1 MKKEVFK
8 IQGMHCA
15 SCARTIELAVL
26 KLFGVSSAQVN
37 FAAET
42 LLVEFDED
50 KVNSKDLAK
59 AVSEVGYKLKIPA
72 KEGLPEKRE
81 PSDTLAKEA
90 RPSFAK
96 ATEGKE
102 FLALRVIGMDSPHCA
117 MIVEKA
123 IKTLSGIEKI
133 EVDFN
138 NSRAKV
144 IFNPK
149 KVSEKEIEKVIDDTG
164 YEAVRETSEAQDVLE
179 REKQEREKE
188 LSLLKKRLL
197 VGAVLSLII
206 FLGSFPEWLSFLP
219 KILVMSLSNH
229 WLLLILAIPVQF
241 WVGSR
246 FYSGLKLL
254 FKYKTADMNTL
265 IAIGTLA
272 AFSYSAAV
280 TIFPQF
286 FERGGITPKVY
297 FDTAAII
304 ITLILFGRYLELLAK
319 GRASEAIKKLMEL
332 SPKTARVE
340 REGKTKELPVE
351 EVRVGEIIIVRPGE
365 KIPVDGEIIEGN
377 SSVDESM
384 VTGESMPVSKKVGD
398 KVIGATINQV
408 GSFKFKATKIGK
420 ETLLAQIIKMVEQ
433 AQGSKAPIQ
442 RLADVISSYFVP
454 AIILIAILTF
464 ILWLIFGPAPAFTFA
479 LVNFVAVLII
489 ACPCALGLAT
499 PMAMMVGMGKTAEK
513 GILVRDAASLEI
525 AHKIDTIVLDKTG
538 TLTQGRPAVTDVVV
552 FQDLEDEKVLK
563 IAASIEQRSEH
574 PLGKAIIQ
582 KAASLGQ
589 RSSHPLDKAI
599 KEEAISEKL
608 DLFEVSDF
616 KAIPGKGIKGNLKI
630 ENEKVAVALG
640 NRELMRFLQIDISKT
655 ELTMEKLENEGKT
668 VMILV
673 RSTQNKQWE
682 VVGLIAVADILKKEA
697 EKTIEILK
705 KSGLKIWMIT
715 GDNQRTAQAIG
726 KQVGIENIMAQ
737 VLPQNKVAKIQELQ
751 KQGKK
756 VAMVGDGINDAPALA
771 QSDLGIAMG
780 EGTDVAMESANIT
793 LMRGDL
799 MLIPEITRFS
809 HRIMKIVKQNLFWA
823 FFYNSTLVPVAAGV
837 LYPFFG
843 ILLNPIFA
851 AAAMAF
857 SSLSVVL
864 NSLRLRRG

>member
-1 MKKEVFK
+1 MKKEIFK
-8 IQGMHCA
+8 ISGMHCV
-15 SCARTIELAVL
+15 SCAQTIERAVL
-26 KLFGVSSAQVN
+26 KLVGVSLAQIN

-50 KVNSKDLAK
+50 KVKLEDFAK
-59 AVSEVGYKLKIPA
+59 VVSGVGYKLKIPT
-72 KEGLPEKRE
+72 KEGIAEKKE
-81 PSDTLAKEA
+81 PTKVLTK
-90 RPSFAK
+90 
-96 ATEGKE
+96 EGKE

-117 MIVEKA
+117 MVVEKA
-123 IKTLSGIEKI
+123 IKTLPGIEKI

-138 NSRAKV
+138 NGRAKV
-144 IFNPK
+144 VFDPK
-149 KVSEKEIEKVIDDTG
+149 KVREEQIEKVIDDSG
-164 YEAVRETSEAQDVLE
+164 YEAVRETSEVQDVLE
-179 REKQEREKE
+179 KEKQERNKE
-188 LSLLKKRLL
+188 LSVLKKKFL
-197 VGAVLSLII
+197 VGATLSLII
-206 FLGSFPEWLSFLP
+206 FFLSFPQWLSFLP
-219 KILVMSLSNH
+219 ETLVKVVSSH

-272 AFSYSAAV
+272 AFSYSTAV
-280 TIFPQF
+280 TIYPQF
-286 FERGGITPKVY
+286 FEIGGITPKVY

-304 ITLILFGRYLELLAK
+304 ITLILFGRYLELLAR
-319 GRASEAIKKLMEL
+319 GRASEAIKKLMKL

-340 REGKTKELPVE
+340 REGETKEIPIE
-351 EVRVGEIIIVRPGE
+351 EAKVGEIIIVRPGE
-365 KIPVDGEIIEGN
+365 KIPVDGEIIDGF
-377 SSVDESM
+377 SSIDESM

-398 KVIGATINQV
+398 KVIGATINQT

-442 RLADVISSYFVP
+442 RLADTIASYFVP
-454 AIILIAILTF
+454 AIIVISILTF
-464 ILWLIFGPAPAFTFA
+464 VSWMIWGPAPAFTFA

-499 PMAMMVGMGKTAEK
+499 PMAMMVGMGRAAEK
-513 GILVRDAASLEI
+513 GILIRDASSLEV
-525 AHKIDTIVLDKTG
+525 AHKINTVVLDKTG
-538 TLTQGRPAVTDVVV
+538 TLTQGRPAVTEVVKL
-552 FQDLEDEKVLK
+552 QDLEDEKIIK

-574 PLGKAIIQ
+574 TLAKAIIQ

-599 KEEAISEKL
+599 KEEAISGKL

-616 KAIPGKGIKGNLKI
+616 EAVPGKGIKGNLEI
-630 ENEKVAVALG
+630 EDEKVAVALG
-640 NRELMRFLQIDISKT
+640 NRELMKFLQIDISKS
-655 ELTMEKLENEGKT
+655 ESSMEKLENEGKT
-668 VMILV
+668 VMILAK
-673 RSTQNKQWE
+673 STQDKQWE
-682 VVGLIAVADILKKEA
+682 AIGLIAVADILKKEA
-697 EKTIEILK
+697 EKTIKVLK
-705 KSGLKIWMIT
+705 KSGLEIWMIT
-715 GDNQRTAQAIG
+715 GDNPRTAKAIG
-726 KQVGIENIMAQ
+726 EQVGIENIMAQ

-756 VAMVGDGINDAPALA
+756 VAMIGDGINDAPALA

-799 MLIPEITRFS
+799 MLIPEIIRFS

-843 ILLNPIFA
+843 ILLNPVFA

-857 SSLSVVL
+857 SSLSVIL
-864 NSLRLRRG
+864 NSLRLKRG